1 MSARFGLRNS
11 SGLIVACLLATQ
23 SSPARAQCVGEA
35 TSCLQCHEMRAEH
48 PVLGS
53 AEAWHRDHAFG
64 DVCASCHGG
73 RPDQSERATAHAG
86 LRDPLADAAASCAPC
101 HVEDWNQRAERYAT
115 RQSAALVAT
124 APPHEPGPGTPAL
137 VASKL
142 DRVLAG
148 TAVLLGIVVAG
159 VFLAREPRRSLRRP
173 QWSPYVTGAGL
184 GITLSISM
192 VAFGRPLTVSAAFDE
207 LAARLVH
214 IVAPETP
221 RVAQSVPHGLSW
233 NVWLVIGLLG
243 GAFSSAL
250 LSRTFRV
257 RLVPD
262 ARWKEVFGERVWLRW
277 LVAFI
282 GASLVQIGAAIAGGC
297 TSGLAIS
304 GGAVM
309 APAAFLFMFGMFA
322 GGIPTALLLYSRKR
336 GAR

>member
-1 MSARFGLRNS
+1 
-11 SGLIVACLLATQ
+11 
-23 SSPARAQCVGEA
+23 
-35 TSCLQCHEMRAEH
+35 MRSER

-53 AEAWHRDHAFG
+53 ADAWHRDHAFG

-73 RPDQSERATAHAG
+73 QPDQDERAAAHAG
-86 LRDPLADAAASCAPC
+86 LRDPLADPATSCAPC
-101 HVEDWNQRAERYAT
+101 HAANWKQRAERYQR
-115 RQSAALVAT
+115 RQSAALIAT
-124 APPHEPGPGTPAL
+124 APPRTPGPGAPGY
-137 VASKL
+137 VASRL

-148 TAVLLGIVVAG
+148 AAVLLGIAVAG
-159 VFLAREPRRSLRRP
+159 VFLVREPRRGLRRA

-184 GITLSISM
+184 GITLSITM
-192 VAFGRPLTVSAAFDE
+192 VAFGRPLSVSAAFDE
-207 LAARLVH
+207 LAAQLVR
-214 IVAPETP
+214 IVAPEAP
-221 RVAQSVPHGLSW
+221 RSAQAAPPGLSW

-243 GAFSSAL
+243 GAFLSAL
-250 LSRTFRV
+250 LSRTFRL

-262 ARWKEVFGERVWLRW
+262 ARWSEVFGERVWLRW

-304 GGAVM
+304 GGAAM

-336 GAR
+336 GRR